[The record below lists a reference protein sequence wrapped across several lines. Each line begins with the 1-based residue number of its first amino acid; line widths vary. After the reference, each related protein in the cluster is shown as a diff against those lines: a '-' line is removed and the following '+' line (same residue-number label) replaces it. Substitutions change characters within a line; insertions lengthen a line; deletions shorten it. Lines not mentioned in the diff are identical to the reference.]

1 MDLLSVTTNLF
12 YFLEFDIQVHTHVI
26 HIILHIYFYINILEN
41 TSYIMFSICMASST
55 QYILGLAH
63 VVVLIDYL
71 FSLLHSIPL
80 YRYTTFV
87 YPFPCWRTFEP
98 FPVWGFNRFNHS
110 DHLCIH
116 LGMDI
121 CFSFFLSK
129 RLEMK
134 QLDHMAGVC
143 WYFRKLEVTFLSG
156 STTSYLH
163 KQWRRV
169 LVIPHPNLTFF
180 FLILDILMVF
190 SGVLLWFWLHVS

>member
-1 MDLLSVTTNLF
+1 
-12 YFLEFDIQVHTHVI
+12 
-26 HIILHIYFYINILEN
+26 
-41 TSYIMFSICMASST
+41 MFSICMASST

-180 FLILDILMVF
+180 FLNFRYSNGVQWCLIVILITCILACLKLWHLAHWSHCLIFNSFYPTLFSMV
-190 SGVLLWFWLHVS
+190 